1 MQSKTMVVRV
11 YRRDKDELMRI
22 RDKKNESAG
31 VGANYTMTMLVKE
44 ELRKLLKEN
53 GLPTI

>member
-1 MQSKTMVVRV
+1 MQSKTMVVRLS
-11 YRRDKDELMRI
+11 RRDKEDLI
-22 RDKKNESAG
+22 LLRDRKNETRE
-31 VGANYTMTMLVKE
+31 VGATYTMTMLVKD

>member
-1 MQSKTMVVRV
+1 MVVRV